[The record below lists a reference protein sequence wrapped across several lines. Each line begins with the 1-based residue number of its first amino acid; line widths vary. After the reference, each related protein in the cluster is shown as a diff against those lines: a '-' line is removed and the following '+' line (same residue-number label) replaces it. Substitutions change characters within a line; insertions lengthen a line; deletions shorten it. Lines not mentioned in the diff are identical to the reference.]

1 MASRQLKPV
10 CTVVISIRHNRQ
22 SLASMVSQKPL
33 KIHTILWSNQCSA
46 PQIVDNAHPHKA
58 ARNLNQTAT
67 ARRSPV
73 TLSRLV
79 AVPELPFRTLSL
91 PRPKRACTRVAEP
104 SQRWPRP
111 GCTVPVPPPAE
122 ACQQAVPALA
132 IITQPR
138 VPSTAGRPTPKMPT
152 GRWDANADHSQ

>member
-1 MASRQLKPV
+1 MASRQLRPV

-22 SLASMVSQKPL
+22 SLASMVPQKPL

-91 PRPKRACTRVAEP
+91 PRPKRGCTRSGRAQSAVARTRLYCACATTSRSVSTGRASIGYHYP
-104 SQRWPRP
+104 TP
-111 GCTVPVPPPAE
+111 GTLNC
-122 ACQQAVPALA
+122 
-132 IITQPR
+132 
-138 VPSTAGRPTPKMPT
+138 RPTHTQKAHRSM
-152 GRWDANADHSQ
+152 RC